1 MINQLFKAAG
11 YTYGPLLGLY
21 SFGLFSK
28 RRVKDQYIPFLAI
41 GAPLL
46 SFGINYYSEELFWG
60 YKFGFEILLL
70 NGGLMLLGLLLLSR
84 RMKV

>member
-1 MINQLFKAAG
+1 
-11 YTYGPLLGLY
+11 
-21 SFGLFSK
+21 
-28 RRVKDQYIPFLAI
+28 VKDQYIPFLAI

-46 SFGINYYSEELFWG
+46 RFVIKHYAEAWG

-84 RMKV
+84 REEV